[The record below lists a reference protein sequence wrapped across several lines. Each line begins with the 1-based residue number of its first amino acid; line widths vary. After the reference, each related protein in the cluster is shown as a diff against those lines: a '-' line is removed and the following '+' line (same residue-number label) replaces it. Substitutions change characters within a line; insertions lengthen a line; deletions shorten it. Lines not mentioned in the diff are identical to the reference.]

1 MATLLLLLPVAME
14 MICLFKI
21 WLMRLIEMKLNKTHQ
36 KGKCQTRHCKN
47 KPQGRFC
54 GTCRARKWRIEHP
67 EKYAYNNLKNRA
79 KQRGI
84 EFTLTFDQFKKF
96 CVKTKYIAG
105 KGRHRDGLTIDRRDE
120 RKGYTI
126 DNIRTLTL
134 SENIKK
140 YLSYDWQTKTA
151 VVW

>member
-1 MATLLLLLPVAME
+1 
-14 MICLFKI
+14 
-21 WLMRLIEMKLNKTHQ
+21 MRLIEMQLNKTHQ

-47 KPQGRFC
+47 VPSGTMC

-84 EFTLTFDQFKKF
+84 EFTLTFEEFKKF
-96 CVKTKYIAG
+96 CIKTKYIAG
-105 KGRHRDGLTIDRRDE
+105 KGRHAEGLTVDRRDNT
-120 RKGYTI
+120 KGYTA

-134 SENIKK
+134 SKNIKI
-140 YLSYDWQTKTA
+140 YLSYDWQHKTA
-151 VVW
+151 VVY